1 VLTIK
6 FLLQPVEVEASFEG
20 EMEIYGKRMLVNG
33 VVKDN
38 LGGKTQIITTC
49 NTEGER
55 VEALGEYFQISLS
68 DEEKESIRGH
78 VSELR
83 GTVP

>member
-1 VLTIK
+1 
-6 FLLQPVEVEASFEG
+6 VESEASFEG
-20 EMEIYGKRMLVNG
+20 EMEIYGKRMLVNR
-33 VVKDN
+33 VVKEN

-55 VEALGEYFQISLS
+55 VEALEKYFQISLTN
-68 DEEKESIRGH
+68 EEKEDIHGY

-83 GTVP
+83 GTMP